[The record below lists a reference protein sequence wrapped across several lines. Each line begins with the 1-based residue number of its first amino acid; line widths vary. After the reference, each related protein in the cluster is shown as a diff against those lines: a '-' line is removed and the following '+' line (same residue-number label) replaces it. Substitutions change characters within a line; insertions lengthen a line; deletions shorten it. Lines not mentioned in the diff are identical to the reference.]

1 MHVNG
6 SSNYD
11 NNIVFLLLHLVS
23 FNVRPG
29 NLFRMFAPKV
39 WRPCRSR
46 VTCRNCP
53 INNFVDR
60 ITNTCGVAKARC

>member
-46 VTCRNCP
+46 VTCQQ
-53 INNFVDR
+53 F
-60 ITNTCGVAKARC
+60 CG